1 MNSLKKFFALESFS
15 GILLLAATLLA
26 LIIANSQWGDDY
38 HDLLRF
44 NIALSFKDYPLKT
57 DLLHFINDGLM
68 VIFFFLV
75 SLEIKRELVGGEL
88 STPKQAILPLV
99 GALGGVIVPAIIYLV
114 ITGFK
119 PALVRGWAIPTAT
132 DIAFSIGILA
142 LFSSRVP
149 LSLKV
154 FLTALAIIDDLI
166 AILIIAFFY
175 TDTLSFEAVAV
186 CIILCSILALL
197 NKAKVRHYM
206 PYIFVG
212 FMLWVAVIFSGVHA
226 TVAGVILA
234 ISIPFYL
241 QDKKGRH
248 MLIYLES
255 KLHPYVAFI
264 IMPVFAFANAGINIS
279 GLTFDFI
286 FNNVTLAIAIGLF
299 LGKQLGISF
308 ASWLL
313 IRLKYAVLPRD
324 SNWLSFYATCMI
336 AGIGFTM
343 SLFVA
348 TLAFKGELRTE
359 TTSGIL
365 LGSSLSAI
373 FGAGLLYLATQSKR
387 INNLRP

>member
-1 MNSLKKFFALESFS
+1 MNSLRKFFALESFS

-38 HDLLRF
+38 NNLLKF

-88 STPKQAILPLV
+88 STLKQAILPLM
-99 GALGGVIVPAIIYLV
+99 GAIGGVIVPAVIYLA
-114 ITGFK
+114 ITGFE
-119 PALVRGWAIPTAT
+119 PALIRGWAIPTAT
-132 DIAFSIGILA
+132 DIAFSIGILV

-186 CIILCSILALL
+186 CVILCSILTLL
-197 NKAKVRHYM
+197 NKAKIRYYM

-212 FMLWVAVIFSGVHA
+212 FVLWIAVIFSGVHA

-234 ISIPFYL
+234 VSIPFYL

-248 MLIYLES
+248 MLTYLEN

-264 IMPVFAFANAGINIS
+264 IMPVFAFANAGIDVR

-308 ASWLL
+308 ASWIL
-313 IRLKYAVLPRD
+313 IRLKYAVLPQG

-348 TLAFKGELRTE
+348 SLAFKDGLIRTE

-373 FGAGLLYLATQSKR
+373 LGAGLLYIVTIRKK
-387 INNLRP
+387 N